1 MKWRRSPLNDLLIS
15 NVLVIDGSGS
25 PGFRADVGV
34 AMGRVAFVRRPG
46 PPGAIPGRQTAA
58 QVIDGAGL
66 VLTPGFIDLHNH
78 SDMAILADPQAESM
92 LGQGVT
98 TMVVGN
104 CGSSAA
110 PWLGPEGGPKAL
122 KMRADASR
130 GLDVEW
136 TWRSMGDYLARV
148 QAGRPAVNVAALAGH
163 GAIRYQVL
171 GLATRAPDAA
181 ELRQMKAMLEGALA
195 DGAVGLSSGL
205 IYYPSCYA
213 TADEL
218 VELAAVAGR
227 AGKLYCSHIRSES
240 EALLEAVTEAIEI
253 SRRAGVSTEISH
265 IKAES
270 RLMWGRLKE
279 ALALIDRARAEGL
292 PVDAD
297 QYPYTAYNTG
307 LDSFLPPEVMEG
319 DWRAVLSSADGRAR
333 MRRAMDAGNPPAWTS
348 SIRGMEW
355 GDFFVDETGDPT
367 KDGQSLAAIA
377 EAEGK
382 DPYDAFFDLLLA
394 GGAGV
399 AVIGHAMNED
409 DVRLALA
416 RPDIMVGSDGSAL
429 PYQARP
435 DSGALGR
442 GHPHPRNFGTFPRVL
457 GRYVRDVGLLPLETA
472 VRKMTG
478 LPAQKLGLRDRGL
491 VREGHWA
498 DLVLLDPAAVR
509 DTATFEAPRAR
520 PEGIRWVFVNGLPAL
535 TPSGWGERA
544 GRTLR

>member
-1 MKWRRSPLNDLLIS
+1 VGVASGRIAFIQRRDAAAAFPGDRAAAAA
-15 NVLVIDGSGS
+15 VIDG
-25 PGFRADVGV
+25 R
-34 AMGRVAFVRRPG
+34 
-46 PPGAIPGRQTAA
+46 
-58 QVIDGAGL
+58 GL

-78 SDMAILADPQAESM
+78 SDLTVLADPQAESM

-104 CGSSAA
+104 CGSSVA
-110 PWLGPEGGPKAL
+110 PWLGPEGGPDAL
-122 KMRADASR
+122 KMQEDASR

-136 TWRSMGDYLARV
+136 TWRSFGQYLNRV
-148 QAGRPAVNVAALAGH
+148 QAARPAVNVAALAGH

-205 IYYPSCYA
+205 VYYPSCYA
-213 TADEL
+213 ATDEL

-240 EALLEAVTEAIEI
+240 EALLEAIAEAIEI
-253 SRRAGVSTEISH
+253 SRRAAVSTEISH
-265 IKAES
+265 LKAES
-270 RLMWGRLKE
+270 RYMWGRLKE

-307 LDSFLPPEVMEG
+307 LDSFLPPEIMEG

-333 MRRAMDAGNPPAWTS
+333 MRRAMETGNPPAWTS

-355 GDFFVDETGDPT
+355 SDFFVDETGDPA
-367 KDGQSLAAIA
+367 KDGKSLAAIA

-394 GGAGV
+394 GGTGV
-399 AVIGHAMNED
+399 SVIGHAMNED

-435 DSGALGR
+435 GAGGLGR

-457 GRYVRDVGLLPLETA
+457 GRYVRDLGLLPLETA

-478 LPAQKLGLRDRGL
+478 LPARKLGLSDRGL
-491 VREGHWA
+491 IREGWWA
-498 DLVLLDPAAVR
+498 DLVLFDSAAIR

-520 PEGIRWVFVNGLPAL
+520 PEGIRWVLVNGRPAL

-544 GRTLR
+544 GRVVR